1 MAMPLLVRSEPYRD
15 LDRLFQQLM
24 GESTRR
30 VTSLAMP
37 MDAFRKE
44 DQFLLQFDLPGVD
57 SSTIEL
63 TVDNSTLTVK
73 AERRAPLLAEGIEAL
88 VAERPHGSFTR
99 QILLGDN
106 LDTTKI
112 DARYADGVLTLAIP
126 VAEEAKPRKIEV
138 RHESPLAEIAV

>member
-1 MAMPLLVRSEPYRD
+1 MPLLVRSEPYRD
-15 LDRLFQQLM
+15 LDRLLQQLM

-57 SSTIEL
+57 PSTIEL